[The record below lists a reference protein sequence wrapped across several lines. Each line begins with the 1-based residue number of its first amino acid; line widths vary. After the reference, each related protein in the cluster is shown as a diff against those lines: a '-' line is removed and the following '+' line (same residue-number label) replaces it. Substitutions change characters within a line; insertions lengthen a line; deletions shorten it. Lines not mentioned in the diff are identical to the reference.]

1 MKHIRKVLISLCFA
15 LLCFAVLPTSSQAA
29 SAPAKVKNLKASS
42 GEKMVT
48 LKWKRVSGAAGYYIY
63 RVNTTDNTLKK
74 IATVT
79 SGKTTSVKVKK
90 TFQRHKVHLQRQ
102 RLQKI
107 RQKESGRKKVL
118 LRSVTPRAAKP
129 SVPSVKISSCSDEKV
144 VLKWNKVSKATGYE
158 VFQKNASGKYVIHR
172 YYKENFRH
180 H

>member
-1 MKHIRKVLISLCFA
+1 MISLCFA

-90 TFQRHKVHLQRQ
+90 LSNGTKYTFSVSAYKKSGKKKV
-102 RLQKI
+102 
-107 RQKESGRKKVL
+107 EGKKVL
-118 LRSVTPRAAKP
+118 LRFCHAEGCQTF
-129 SVPSVKISSCSDEKV
+129 CSLCEDFFLLGREGG
-144 VLKWNKVSKATGYE
+144 SE
-158 VFQKNASGKYVIHR
+158 VEQSQQSHR
-172 YYKENFRH
+172 I
-180 H
+180 